1 MALITYLL
9 CSAVNV
15 LVLVP
20 WLSFGIMVGLVNN
33 EAGVNIIFS
42 WVRFFLRLYGIDV
55 CVQNDND
62 SMEHLTGCVFTL
74 LDQDSLLDGPVGIC
88 AIPRPCRGIVNLEYA
103 LIPFF
108 GWAMWIFCWVIIRQ
122 WPSQAKKTL
131 QKVDTFLKNGGS
143 LWMSIEGRRSKNGS
157 LSPFK
162 KGPVV
167 LAIRAQAK
175 IVPVIIFGT
184 KKCLGYGEWRIHPGR
199 VVVRLLEAI
208 PTIGMK
214 YEDRDVLVNQLFA
227 LAKHEVAGRSRE
239 GPNLSIE

>member
-1 MALITYLL
+1 MLNKKLL
-9 CSAVNV
+9 VFPIRSVV
-15 LVLVP
+15 HFLVMVP
-20 WLSFGIMVGLVNN
+20 WLSYGIIVGLLNK

-42 WVRFFLRLYGIDV
+42 WNRFFLRMYDIDI

-62 SMEHLTGCVFTL
+62 STEHLAGCVFTL
-74 LDQDSLLDGPVGIC
+74 LYQNSLLDGSVGMC
-88 AIPRPCRGIVNLEYA
+88 AIPKPCRGIVNLEYA

-131 QKVDTFLKNGGS
+131 AKAEAFLQNKGN
-143 LWMSIEGRRSKNGS
+143 LWMSIEGKRSKNGS
-157 LSPFK
+157 LSQFK

-167 LAIRAQAK
+167 MAINAQAK
-175 IVPVIIFGT
+175 IVPVIIHGT
-184 KKCLGYGEWRIHPGR
+184 KECLGYGKWKISSGK

-214 YEDRDVLVNQLFA
+214 YEDRDELVNQLFT
-227 LAKHEVAGRSRE
+227 LAEREVVVRS
-239 GPNLSIE
+239 N